1 MQFCLETNPISAD
14 KTIRIAS
21 WKRSVLTPA
30 ASMIH
35 VRHALLVVV
44 VRSAA
49 TFDGLM
55 EKMLGVIGIQAVGKK

>member
-1 MQFCLETNPISAD
+1 
-14 KTIRIAS
+14 
-21 WKRSVLTPA
+21 
-30 ASMIH
+30 MIH